1 MAKEKANP
9 SFAAF
14 TLFLRA
20 VKSQPNNN
28 NSNNNMDNNNT
39 NILDQAAD
47 IAAEATEEEWLTT
60 APRFYVEGRAYVDA
74 WWAKEV
80 YTRLKMILFV
90 ASNFDPGPDQA
101 AITEYREGL
110 ANIAKHGVPIL
121 EKPSTPDSH
130 D

>member
-1 MAKEKANP
+1 
-9 SFAAF
+9 
-14 TLFLRA
+14 
-20 VKSQPNNN
+20 
-28 NSNNNMDNNNT
+28 MDNNNT
-39 NILDQAAD
+39 NILDRAASA
-47 IAAEATEEEWLTT
+47 AAEATEEEWLTT